1 MRGLLGPFFDQFGKP
16 EIDLF
21 ANHLNTKC
29 TKHASYK
36 PAPEAYHVNA
46 FSLFWL
52 KRNSYIFPS
61 FSIVRKVPPKLAQDW
76 ARALGI
82 VLCWQAQPYHVHVF
96 SLCWL
101 KLNSYIFPSFRMVG
115 KVLAKLVQDQGRA
128 LVIISCWQTQP

>member
-1 MRGLLGPFFDQFGKP
+1 MRWLLGPFFDQFGKP

-61 FSIVRKVPPKLAQDW
+61 FSIVRKVPPKLAQDR

-82 VLCWQAQPYHVHVF
+82 VPCWQAQPYHVHVQVSPPLF
-96 SLCWL
+96 
-101 KLNSYIFPSFRMVG
+101 
-115 KVLAKLVQDQGRA
+115 QDQGRA